1 MAMSRHRLLQ
11 RQLRAASTGETVDVE
26 KLLEL
31 VGAAYADYD
40 SVVERSQRSLS
51 VMSAELGASNEA
63 LRAETVRL
71 REFYEYAVDSA
82 DIGLWEWQI
91 PQAVIDCNTGF
102 KTIIDYP
109 ASCSLS
115 VAEFMLA
122 NILEDDFKSLEKRMF
137 SHIRRYDSLFETR
150 VNIRKPTGEPSWVIM
165 RGKVIERDGG
175 GVPLRMAGT
184 LVDINDQ
191 VEYEAALETLGRLSG
206 QINLNLEQK
215 CGQLLSL
222 LNNIIGTD
230 FGRINVLEGESIKV
244 LFTAGMAS
252 KMVPGT
258 LSKFD
263 NTLCASCV
271 DSGNRV
277 RMIPDLSK
285 AGFAEHPARKHMGV
299 ESYIGAAIY
308 VQGELYGTVCHTSS
322 KVSRF
327 TDIHKNL
334 MQLAAHWLGG
344 EIEREQNQQ
353 SLSNAHAESVSANLA
368 KSEFLATMSH
378 EIRTPLNGIMSL
390 VEILRESPADNLQ
403 RQRLDTMQRSSQ
415 ALLAVISDILDFSR
429 IEAGKLE
436 LECKVFDLNTCIRDT
451 VDTFQ
456 ALADEKGVELT
467 AYCDSHVPSHV
478 NGDEARLKQIL
489 NNLLSNAL
497 KFTSAGFVNLSLY
510 CDGEKGGPI
519 RFVVQDSGVGMTPEH
534 IDKVFEKFTQAD
546 STTTRRYGGSG
557 LGLTISRQLAE
568 LMGGSISVESELGQG
583 SQFSARLPL
592 QWAEAQEYRAIESAV
607 ENAPAVDFDVTV
619 LLVEDNQVN
628 QYVIN
633 TMLESLG
640 CKTTI
645 AANGLE
651 ALACLK
657 ELQFD
662 MVFMDMQMP
671 EMDGIV
677 ATENIRLN
685 PALQAL
691 PIIAMTANALAS
703 DRERCLVAGMNDY
716 LLKPFRKDQLVEM
729 ISKYQS

>member
-1 MAMSRHRLLQ
+1 MSRHRLLQ
-11 RQLRAASTGETVDVE
+11 RQLRAASTGDAVDIE

-31 VGAAYADYD
+31 VAAAYDDYD
-40 SVVERSQRSLS
+40 SVADRSQRSLTL
-51 VMSAELGASNEA
+51 MSDELGATNEA

-82 DIGLWEWQI
+82 DLGLWEWQI
-91 PQAVIDCNTGF
+91 PQGVIDCNAGF
-102 KTIIDYP
+102 KAIIAYP
-109 ASCSLS
+109 ANCGLS

-122 NILEDDFKSLEKRMF
+122 NILDEDFKSLEKRMF
-137 SHIRRYDSLFETR
+137 SHIRADDSLFETR
-150 VNIRKPTGEPSWVIM
+150 VNIRKPSGEASWVLM
-165 RGKVIERDGG
+165 RGKVIERDDSAA
-175 GVPLRMAGT
+175 PLRMAGT
-184 LVDINDQ
+184 LVDLNDQ
-191 VEYEAALETLGRLSG
+191 VAYELALEKLSRLSG
-206 QINLNLEQK
+206 QVDLSLEQK
-215 CGQLLSL
+215 CQQLLAL

-230 FGRINVLEGESIKV
+230 FGRINALEGEMIKV
-244 LFTAGMAS
+244 LFTAGAAS

-258 LSKFD
+258 ASKFD
-263 NTLCASCV
+263 NTLCSACV
-271 DSGNRV
+271 ESANRV
-277 RMIPDLSK
+277 RLIPDLSK
-285 AGFAEHPARKHMGV
+285 SGLAEHPARKHMGV

-308 VQGELYGTVCHTSS
+308 VHGELFGTVCHTSS
-322 KVSRF
+322 AVSRF

-353 SLSNAHAESVSANLA
+353 SLSDAHAESVSANLA

-390 VEILRESPADNLQ
+390 VEILRESPADDLQ
-403 RQRLDTMQRSSQ
+403 RERLDTMQRSSQ
-415 ALLAVISDILDFSR
+415 ALLSVISDILDFSR

-456 ALADEKGVELT
+456 ALAAEKGVELT
-467 AYCDSHVPSHV
+467 AYCDSHVPAHV
-478 NGDEARLKQIL
+478 NGDEGRLKQIL

-497 KFTSAGFVNLSLY
+497 KFTGEGFVTLSLH
-510 CDGEKGGPI
+510 CDGDKGGPI
-519 RFVVQDSGVGMTPEH
+519 RFVVQDSGVGMSPEH
-534 IDKVFEKFTQAD
+534 IAKVFEKFTQAD

-568 LMGGSISVESELGQG
+568 LMGGSLSVKSELSLG
-583 SQFSARLPL
+583 SEFTALLPL
-592 QWAEAQEYRAIESAV
+592 QWADASEHRALASVTEAVS
-607 ENAPAVDFDVTV
+607 AVDFDVRV

-633 TMLESLG
+633 TMLESIG
-640 CKTTI
+640 CITTI

-651 ALACLK
+651 ALSCLK
-657 ELQFD
+657 AQQFD
-662 MVFMDMQMP
+662 LVFMDMQMP

-685 PALQAL
+685 PALADL

-716 LLKPFRKDQLVEM
+716 LLKPFRKDQLIEM
-729 ISKYQS
+729 LSKYTQ